1 MRTLSRS
8 AVDPT
13 GRLEPAAL
21 RVEARTTRLGCKVKV
36 SAAWD
41 PSSLWRSRSPMLNLA
56 SSAMGCRTVVS
67 GGWETALN
75 DTSSYPVTIRSD
87 GTRTPAS

>member
-1 MRTLSRS
+1 
-8 AVDPT
+8 
-13 GRLEPAAL
+13 
-21 RVEARTTRLGCKVKV
+21 
-36 SAAWD
+36 
-41 PSSLWRSRSPMLNLA
+41 MLNLA